1 MNRTKFGN
9 AMKMILFMVIVV
21 MILNVLSEIFIPGQK
36 KSLAKYNGEV
46 THFDLLYKEPYN
58 SLDVIFLGSSHIY
71 SGISPMEMW
80 NTYGIAGY
88 NCTSSS
94 QCAYK
99 SYHFLVDIFKYQKP
113 KVVVFDLMSLFIDES
128 IDEISNRS
136 ALNYM
141 RFSPNFLTT
150 VHHSLN
156 RENGETMES
165 YIFPVLRYHSRWEE
179 LSQVDFS
186 IQKQRDC
193 AKGYDMRYGTKC
205 MVKLT
210 EDKFS
215 FLKEQPTD
223 VAAGIVEKS
232 AGYIRDMVEL
242 CRQNGAQMLFIKTP
256 VSDYTHEKGNAMQ
269 KFADEC
275 GVKLVDYNRKWDEL
289 GLDYKVDFLD
299 TVHLNL
305 NGAKK
310 LTKCLGKT
318 LVDDFGMPD
327 HRGEAE
333 YDSWDKDYSMYQTE
347 VAALELQEC
356 SELSRYLP
364 LLENKDYVLLYAGN
378 ASHVDG
384 SVKDKLELLPLEQA
398 EIQYGVVDLGDKM
411 GRVHYAGNGKMRYDI
426 GDVRCEISAESGY
439 KIRLLGEDVVQGED
453 GFYLAVFDKRLNMVA
468 DVIKISNG
476 QILRE

>member
-9 AMKMILFMVIVV
+9 TMKMLIFVVIVV
-21 MILNVLSEIFIPGQK
+21 ILLNVLSEIFIPGQK
-36 KSLAKYNGEV
+36 KSMAKYNGEV
-46 THFDLLYKEPYN
+46 THLDRLYEEPRN

-88 NCTSSS
+88 DCTSSS

-128 IDEISNRS
+128 VDEISNRS

-156 RENGETMES
+156 KENGETMES

-179 LSQVDFS
+179 LSQIDFNIS
-186 IQKQRDC
+186 KMPDP

-210 EDKFS
+210 EDNFS
-215 FLKEQPTD
+215 FLKEPPTD
-223 VAAGIVEKS
+223 AVAGIVEKS
-232 AGYIRDMVEL
+232 ARYIREMVEL
-242 CRQNGAQMLFIKTP
+242 CRKNGTQMLFIKTP
-256 VSDYTHEKGNAMQ
+256 VSDYTQEKGNAMQ
-269 KFADEC
+269 KFAEEC
-275 GVKLVDYNRKWDEL
+275 GVELIDYNRKWDEL
-289 GLDYKVDFLD
+289 GLDYRVDFLD
-299 TVHLNL
+299 TVHLNI
-305 NGAKK
+305 NGARK

-327 HRGEAE
+327 HRGETEYGSWNKDFSIYQAE
-333 YDSWDKDYSMYQTE
+333 L
-347 VAALELQEC
+347 AALELQGC
-356 SELSRYLP
+356 CELSGYLQ
-364 LLENKDYVLLYAGN
+364 LLDDKDYVLLYTGN
-378 ASHVDG
+378 ASYVDG
-384 SVKDKLELLPLEQA
+384 SVKEKLELLSLEQA
-398 EIQYGVVDLGDKM
+398 KIQYGVLDISNKR
-411 GRVHYAGNGKMRYDI
+411 GRAHNAGNGKMRYDI
-426 GDVRCEISAESGY
+426 RDVRCEISAGNNY
-439 KIRLLGEDVVQGED
+439 RIRLLGENVVQGED
-453 GFYLAVFDKRLNMVA
+453 GFYLVVFDKKLNMVA
-468 DVIKISNG
+468 DAIKISNG